1 MQGKS
6 FIGGRFAIV
15 IPVLVWPTKVHKP
28 VSEQQFIQNN
38 TPTPLGLSKWQN
50 IFEFGMQN
58 RFTKAAAVHDLMRAV
73 LANICKRAINV
84 IANRI
89 LFIDLPEWSIVLI
102 YYVDMYF
109 RNNAGIVLRSI
120 IQLRDLF
127 SGAAE

>member
-1 MQGKS
+1 
-6 FIGGRFAIV
+6 
-15 IPVLVWPTKVHKP
+15 
-28 VSEQQFIQNN
+28 
-38 TPTPLGLSKWQN
+38 
-50 IFEFGMQN
+50 MQN
-58 RFTKAAAVHDLMRAV
+58 RFSKAAAVHDLMRAV

-127 SGAAE
+127 PVLRNDGLWLVKTGHHRGDNSIWAAATAAISQICGLLLDSH